1 MVVIFYTGRLHS
13 SIQFPNRFSP
23 PAHSSSPTLRDLPR
37 PALPFP
43 VVAGFTLP
51 SPSPI
56 RPTLSPL
63 STAVRVPLSTSLVFS
78 SSLPFAY
85 TIASSDFDFPSC
97 SLRLADSARPPPSSP
112 SSLFEDGYKYAY
124 PAS

>member
-1 MVVIFYTGRLHS
+1 MVVIFYAGRLHS
-13 SIQFPNRFSP
+13 SVQFPNRFSP

-63 STAVRVPLSTSLVFS
+63 STSSVFS

-85 TIASSDFDFPSC
+85 TIASSDFDFTSPVVAVFT
-97 SLRLADSARPPPSSP
+97 LRRWIH
-112 SSLFEDGYKYAY
+112 FVEYAY